1 MLPGFSSVVASV
13 CVATA
18 MDFFRRKMKVAIVCL
33 LSSSLAIHD
42 YVLES
47 ANNNF
52 TGFKVG

>member
-1 MLPGFSSVVASV
+1 MKLLVVFS
-13 CVATA
+13 
-18 MDFFRRKMKVAIVCL
+18 L